1 MSRGTLNKVILIG
14 RLGKDPEMRYTP
26 QGVAV
31 TTFNVATNESYKDRE
46 GKEVENTEW
55 HRVVAWRKLAE
66 ICGQY
71 LKKGSLV
78 YIEGKLKTR
87 TYDDKDG
94 VKKYITE
101 TIADQMQMLD
111 SKRDSTG
118 GGERSTA
125 THDTGGMNSY
135 TEPATNASSAE
146 DDLPF

>member
-55 HRVVAWRKLAE
+55 HRIVTWRKLAE

-111 SKRDSTG
+111 SKRDSG
-118 GGERSTA
+118 DRSTSS
-125 THDTGGMNSY
+125 HDTGSMSAP
-135 TEPATNASSAE
+135 TEPSSASSAE

>member
-111 SKRDSTG
+111 SKRDSMG
-118 GGERSTA
+118 GGERSTSS
-125 THDTGGMNSY
+125 HDTGGMNAY
-135 TEPATNASSAE
+135 TEPAPTTSTAE